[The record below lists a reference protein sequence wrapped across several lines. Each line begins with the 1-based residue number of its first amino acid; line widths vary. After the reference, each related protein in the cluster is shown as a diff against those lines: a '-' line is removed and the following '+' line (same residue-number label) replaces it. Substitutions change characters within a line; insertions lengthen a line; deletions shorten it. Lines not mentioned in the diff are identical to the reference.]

1 MGTHPHHLTRGEL
14 WILGWLEETSQR
26 FRRFAEFSPDVYPD
40 IDFHDGDGL
49 PSRYRTLVLSTHP
62 EYWTTRMYDNL
73 KRHFDSGGS
82 LLYLGGNGI
91 YERGTYQNARRR

>member
-49 PSRYRTLVLSTHP
+49 PSRLQNVGP
-62 EYWTTRMYDNL
+62 EYS
-73 KRHFDSGGS
+73 SGILDHS
-82 LLYLGGNGI
+82 HV
-91 YERGTYQNARRR
+91 